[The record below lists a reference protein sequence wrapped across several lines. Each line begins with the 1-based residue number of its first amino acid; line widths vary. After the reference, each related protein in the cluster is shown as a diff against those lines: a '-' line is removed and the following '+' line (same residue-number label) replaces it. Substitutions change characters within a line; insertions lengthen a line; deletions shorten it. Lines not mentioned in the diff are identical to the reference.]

1 MPATEAT
8 LKQQLRDNT
17 LTPVYVLYG
26 EETYLT
32 THYVSQLAGKA
43 VGNDDFGDFNRV
55 ELDGQECGFEAV
67 LDAAESLPLMAE
79 RKCVIV
85 RELDAT
91 AAAVHDRLLTL
102 LQDPPE
108 SCVLILWYSHP
119 LDTRKNNKWKAFLAA
134 AEKAGTCVEFARRTP
149 AEIAKL
155 LSSGASRRGCTL
167 SPDTARLMV
176 EQCGDDMQQLLNELD
191 KLCAVAGEG
200 GEITPALV
208 ERAATRQLSARVYDL
223 SKAIL
228 KGDYAGS
235 YGILHRLFASREE
248 PVSIL
253 AVLSGAYVDLYRAK
267 VAATAGVPA
276 ESLAAELGYRGK
288 EFALRNAARDCRRL
302 ELATLRRCLALLAEA
317 DTRMKG
323 SRVQPRVVLEQT
335 IAQLIVLGKGG
346 RV

>member
-1 MPATEAT
+1 MPATEAE
-8 LKQQLRDNT
+8 LKQQLRDNA
-17 LTPVYVLYG
+17 LSPVYVLYG

-32 THYVSQLAGKA
+32 THYVSQLANKA
-43 VGNDDFGDFNRV
+43 VGNDDFSDFNRV

-79 RKCVIV
+79 RKCVTV

-91 AAAVHDRLLTL
+91 AATVHDHLLAL
-102 LQDPPE
+102 LQNPPE

-119 LDTRKNNKWKAFLAA
+119 LDTRKSNKWKAFLAA
-134 AEKAGTCVEFARRTP
+134 AEKTGTCVEFAHRTP

-155 LSSGASRRGCTL
+155 LSSGASRRGCIL

-191 KLCAVAGEG
+191 KLCAVVGEG

-276 ESLAAELGYRGK
+276 ESLAAELGYRNR

-302 ELATLRRCLALLAEA
+302 ELATLRRCLTLLAEA